1 MFQIPAFYEK
11 AGRLCV
17 LKQLQTF
24 SSKVVLTLPKNESTF
39 LLLALFCRVSLLLR
53 LSGWYHCLMSYVVC
67 LHSDLRVLTNY
78 YQGIRINYHKLFE
91 QARNLHV
98 SI

>member
-53 LSGWYHCLMSYVVC
+53 LSLVWMVSL
-67 LHSDLRVLTNY
+67 SDKLRSLLT
-78 YQGIRINYHKLFE
+78 
-91 QARNLHV
+91 
-98 SI
+98 